1 MLKLG
6 YPWLSLQSELRYPYL
21 SLLILILSNTELN
34 HRWISQHIPWQ
45 ESYPCISQNNNFS
58 VLGYTGISHKPGYP
72 GTYLYESGYGVPV
85 NTFSLRQS
93 PSIVTKSFQWGG
105 GGNANSCVVILN
117 RHNSGQWA
125 SCRAKSKL
133 HWNKLHWNRP
143 KSCSASKCLLWAL
156 ILDLSQRQAISH
168 FPWGVTWKGD
178 FWHFEEAD
186 NLIQVDTG

>member
-1 MLKLG
+1 MRITWDNSLEKMLKLG

-93 PSIVTKSFQWGG
+93 PSIVTKSFQLGG
-105 GGNANSCVVILN
+105 GGTRTAVLIYWTGTTLGNEQVV
-117 RHNSGQWA
+117 GQRA
-125 SCRAKSKL
+125 SCTGTSCTETGPRAVL
-133 HWNKLHWNRP
+133 P
-143 KSCSASKCLLWAL
+143 QSACCEL
-156 ILDLSQRQAISH
+156 
-168 FPWGVTWKGD
+168 
-178 FWHFEEAD
+178 
-186 NLIQVDTG
+186 